1 MKVRVSGER
10 CQGHVM
16 CVLAC
21 PEVFLV
27 NDDDGHAYVAQEVV
41 AKEYEER
48 VLLAVRGCPE
58 KAIEAFEP

>member
-1 MKVRVSGER
+1 
-10 CQGHVM
+10 M

-21 PEVFLV
+21 PQVFLI